1 MININDTFD
10 KQNKI
15 KPQTFSDAKL
25 NGSDLE
31 VKFPPFS
38 VVVLELK

>member
-1 MININDTFD
+1 MQDHNTFD
-10 KQNKI
+10 NPDKI

-25 NGSDLE
+25 NGSDLT
-31 VKFPPFS
+31 VKLPPFS